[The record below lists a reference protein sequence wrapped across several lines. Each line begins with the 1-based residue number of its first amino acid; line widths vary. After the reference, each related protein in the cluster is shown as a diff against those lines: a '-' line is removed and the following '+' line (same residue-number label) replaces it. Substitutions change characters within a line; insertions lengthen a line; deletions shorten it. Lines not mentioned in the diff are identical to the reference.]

1 MIVFVYTRIIR
12 KQVIERIMITPYKQ
26 KRGLREDSVGEI
38 TTTVLT
44 LGSTKQDSS
53 DIISR

>member
-26 KRGLREDSVGEI
+26 KRRLREDFVGKI
-38 TTTVLT
+38 TTTTLT
-44 LGSTKQDSS
+44 
-53 DIISR
+53 

>member
-26 KRGLREDSVGEI
+26 KKRVKRGFCWGDHDDSTNI
-38 TTTVLT
+38 RINKARL
-44 LGSTKQDSS
+44 
-53 DIISR
+53 